1 MEKTMLNFIRF
12 NLLVLTICLAQVST
26 PSTPK
31 SFYIDENI
39 PLSTVTLPSFDV
51 DQFLIEDDNE
61 MRSGDT
67 KPYRFANPISVNL
80 NMNNAGIWTELEDG
94 SMVWMLEIES
104 VGAFSLNIIYD
115 IFDIPDGA
123 EFFVYSDDVEMVL
136 GAFTSFN
143 HKPHGGFSTAPV
155 KGDKI
160 ILEYNQPSNASF
172 DGNISIST
180 IAHDYRN
187 VFFNEERGYGDSGSC
202 NNNVACSV
210 GDDWRDEIRSVAMI
224 LTSGGSRL
232 CTGSLINNAT
242 QDLSPYFLTANHCL
256 GGNNSWIFMFNYES
270 PQCSNQN
277 GPTNMTVSGSSLLAS
292 SSTSDVALLLLNET
306 PPQDYNV
313 HYAGWD
319 VSGSTPSIPVGIHH
333 PSGDIKKISFD
344 YDNASNSGN
353 YWDVDSWDDGTT
365 EPGSSGSPLFDG
377 QTHRIIGQLYGGV
390 ASCTNFGYDTYG
402 KTSVS
407 WNLGLSDYLDPNNTG
422 LSYIDGIDAID
433 LPDPE
438 LSLSNINLD
447 FELENDE
454 SDLSSITISNTG
466 EDESVLFYSLS
477 IRSFENPMGGPDN
490 INNFWSDSNNES
502 NLESEWID
510 ISDVGTLYEF
520 DNNDESGEV
529 IDIGFD
535 FPFYGQN
542 RDQLFINPN
551 GWIGFGDDSNAWDN
565 TSIPSN
571 SAPRSAIFGF
581 WDDLN
586 PVNNNCNSCSGEVL
600 YHSNDDRMVVWFN
613 DVAHWPTNFENS
625 FYDFQIVIFKT
636 GEIKFNYNNMVGIS
650 NSATIGIQNDSGN
663 SGLQMS
669 YNTEYVENGLT
680 TFVKKNPTWAGIN
693 QLENFDVSGELLEGS
708 SVNFNIIVENNE
720 LTEGNYSANLNIS
733 SNASTEV
740 SFPILLMS
748 SSSNIT
754 GDINGDSL
762 VNVIDVVQLVSI
774 ALGESSETSSA
785 DLNDDGVINVLD
797 VIFLVNIV
805 LAE

>member
-1 MEKTMLNFIRF
+1 MLNFIRF

-529 IDIGFD
+529 INIGFD

-542 RDQLFINPN
+542 RYQLFINPN

-669 YNTEYVENGLT
+669 YNTEYVENELT

>member
-1 MEKTMLNFIRF
+1 MLNFIRF

-94 SMVWMLEIES
+94 SMVWMLEFES

-123 EFFVYSDDVEMVL
+123 EFFVYSDDREMVL

-160 ILEYNQPSNASF
+160 ILEYNQPSNAEF
-172 DGNISIST
+172 NGYISIST

-344 YDNASNSGN
+344 YDNASSSGN

-433 LPDPE
+433 LPDPQ
-438 LSLSNINLD
+438 LSLSDINLD

-466 EDESVLFYSLS
+466 EDESVLFYSIS

-520 DNNDESGEV
+520 DNNDESGEA

-551 GWIGFGDDSNAWDN
+551 GWIGFGEDSNAWDN

-586 PVNNNCNSCSGEVL
+586 PVNNNCNSCSGEVF

-669 YNTEYVENGLT
+669 YNTEYVENELT

-693 QLENFDVSGELLEGS
+693 QLENFDVSGELLQGS

-733 SNASTEV
+733 SNASTEL

-748 SSSNIT
+748 SSNNIT

-774 ALGESSETSSA
+774 ALGESSETSFA

>member
-1 MEKTMLNFIRF
+1 MLNYIRF
-12 NLLVLTICLAQVST
+12 SLLVLTICLAQVST

-31 SFYIDENI
+31 SFYIDENL
-39 PLSTVTLPSFDV
+39 PLSTIALPSFDV

-67 KPYRFANPISVNL
+67 KPYRFANPISVNF
-80 NMNNAGIWTELEDG
+80 NMNNSGIWTELEDG
-94 SMVWMLEIES
+94 SMVWRLKIES
-104 VGAFSLNIIYD
+104 LGAFSLNIIYD

-123 EFFVYSDDVEMVL
+123 EFFVYSDDKEMVL

-202 NNNVACSV
+202 NNNVACSI
-210 GDDWRDEIRSVAMI
+210 GDDWQDEIRSVAMI

-319 VSGSTPSIPVGIHH
+319 VSGSTPSTPVGIHH

-377 QTHRIIGQLYGGV
+377 ETHRIIGQLYGGV

-433 LPDPE
+433 LPDPQ

-454 SDLSSITISNTG
+454 SDLSSIIISNTG
-466 EDESVLFYSLS
+466 EDESVLFYSIS
-477 IRSFENPMGGPDN
+477 IRSFENPIGGPDN
-490 INNFWSDSNNES
+490 NNNFWSDSNSES
-502 NLESEWID
+502 NLGSEWID
-510 ISDVGTLYEF
+510 ISDTGILYEF
-520 DNNDESGEV
+520 ENNDESGEV

-542 RDQLFINPN
+542 RNQLFINPN

-571 SAPRSAIFGF
+571 SAPKSAIFGF

-586 PVNNNCNSCSGEVL
+586 PVNNNCSSCAGEVF
-600 YHSNDDRMVVWFN
+600 YHSNNDRMVVWFN
-613 DVAHWPTNFENS
+613 NVAHWPTNFENS
-625 FYDFQIVIFKT
+625 FYDFQIVIYKS
-636 GEIKFNYNNMVGIS
+636 GEIKFNYNNMTGIS
-650 NSATIGIQNDSGN
+650 DSATIGIQNDSGN

-669 YNTEYVENGLT
+669 YNTQYVENQLT
-680 TFVKKNPTWAGIN
+680 TFVKKNPSWAGIN
-693 QLENFDVSGELLEGS
+693 QIENFEISGELLEGS

-720 LTEGNYSANLNIS
+720 LAEGDYSANLNIS
-733 SNASTEV
+733 SNASSEL
-740 SFPILLMS
+740 SYPITLISTS
-748 SSSNIT
+748 STAN

-762 VNVIDVVQLVSI
+762 INVIDVVQLVSI
-774 ALGESSETSSA
+774 ALGESNETSSS

-797 VIFLVNIV
+797 VIFLVNLV
-805 LAE
+805 LGE

>member
-1 MEKTMLNFIRF
+1 MLNFIRF

-123 EFFVYSDDVEMVL
+123 EFFVYSDDMEMVL

-510 ISDVGTLYEF
+510 ISDIGTLYEF

-542 RDQLFINPN
+542 REQLFINPN

-669 YNTEYVENGLT
+669 YNTEYVENELT

>member
-61 MRSGDT
+61 MRSVDT

-123 EFFVYSDDVEMVL
+123 EFFVYSDDMEMVL

-210 GDDWRDEIRSVAMI
+210 GDDWQDEIRSVAMI

-510 ISDVGTLYEF
+510 ISDIGTLYEF

-669 YNTEYVENGLT
+669 YNTEYVENELT

>member
-1 MEKTMLNFIRF
+1 MLNYIRF
-12 NLLVLTICLAQVST
+12 SLLVLTICLAQVST

-31 SFYIDENI
+31 SFYIDENL
-39 PLSTVTLPSFDV
+39 PLSTIALPSFDV
-51 DQFLIEDDNE
+51 DQFFIEDDNE

-67 KPYRFANPISVNL
+67 KPYRFANPISVNF
-80 NMNNAGIWTELEDG
+80 NMNNSGIWTELEDG
-94 SMVWMLEIES
+94 SMVWRLKIES
-104 VGAFSLNIIYD
+104 LGAFSLNIIYD
-115 IFDIPDGA
+115 IFDVPDGA
-123 EFFVYSDDVEMVL
+123 EFFVYSDDKEMVL

-202 NNNVACSV
+202 NNNVACSI
-210 GDDWRDEIRSVAMI
+210 GDAWQDEIRSVAMI

-270 PQCSNQN
+270 PQCTNQN

-319 VSGSTPSIPVGIHH
+319 VSGSTPSTPVGIHH

-377 QTHRIIGQLYGGV
+377 ETHRIIGQLYGGV

-407 WNLGLSDYLDPNNTG
+407 WNLGLRDYLDPNNTG

-433 LPDPE
+433 LPDPQ
-438 LSLSNINLD
+438 LSLSNINLG

-454 SDLSSITISNTG
+454 SDLSSIVISNTG
-466 EDESVLFYSLS
+466 EDESVLFYSIS
-477 IRSFENPMGGPDN
+477 IRSFENPLGGPDN
-490 INNFWSDSNNES
+490 NNNFWSDSNSES
-502 NLESEWID
+502 NLGSEWID
-510 ISDVGTLYEF
+510 ISDTGILYEF
-520 DNNDESGEV
+520 ENNDESGEV

-542 RDQLFINPN
+542 RNQLFINPN

-586 PVNNNCNSCSGEVL
+586 PINNNCSSCAGEVF
-600 YHSNDDRMVVWFN
+600 YHSNNDRMVVWFN
-613 DVAHWPTNFENS
+613 NVAHWPTNFENS
-625 FYDFQIVIFKT
+625 FYDFQIVIYKS
-636 GEIKFNYNNMVGIS
+636 GEIKFNYNNMTGIS
-650 NSATIGIQNDSGN
+650 DSATIGIQNDSGN

-669 YNTEYVENGLT
+669 YNTQYVENQLT
-680 TFVKKNPTWAGIN
+680 TFVKKNPSWAGIN
-693 QLENFDVSGELLEGS
+693 QIENFEISGELLEGS

-720 LTEGNYSANLNIS
+720 LAEGDYSANLNIS
-733 SNASTEV
+733 SNASSEL
-740 SFPILLMS
+740 SYPITLISTS
-748 SSSNIT
+748 STAN

-762 VNVIDVVQLVSI
+762 INVIDVVQLVSI
-774 ALGESSETSSA
+774 ALGESNETSSA

-797 VIFLVNIV
+797 VIFLVNLV
-805 LAE
+805 LGE

>member
-1 MEKTMLNFIRF
+1 MLNFIRF

-61 MRSGDT
+61 MRSVDT

-123 EFFVYSDDVEMVL
+123 EFFVYSDDMEMVL

-542 RDQLFINPN
+542 REQLFINPN

-669 YNTEYVENGLT
+669 YNTEYVENELT
-680 TFVKKNPTWAGIN
+680 TFIKKNPTWAGIN

>member
-1 MEKTMLNFIRF
+1 MLNYIRF
-12 NLLVLTICLAQVST
+12 SLLVLTICLAQVST

-31 SFYIDENI
+31 SFYIDENL
-39 PLSTVTLPSFDV
+39 PLSTIALPSFDV

-67 KPYRFANPISVNL
+67 KPYRFANPISVNF
-80 NMNNAGIWTELEDG
+80 NMNNSGIWTELEDG
-94 SMVWMLEIES
+94 SMVWRLKIES
-104 VGAFSLNIIYD
+104 LGAFSLNIIYD

-123 EFFVYSDDVEMVL
+123 EFFVYSDDKEMVL
-136 GAFTSFN
+136 GAFTNFN
-143 HKPHGGFSTAPV
+143 HKPHGGFSTAPI

-172 DGNISIST
+172 DGYISIST

-202 NNNVACSV
+202 NNNVACSI
-210 GDDWRDEIRSVAMI
+210 GDDWQDEIRSVAMI

-319 VSGSTPSIPVGIHH
+319 VSGSTPSTPVGIHH

-377 QTHRIIGQLYGGV
+377 ETHRIIGQLYGGV

-433 LPDPE
+433 LPDPQ
-438 LSLSNINLD
+438 LSLSNINLG

-454 SDLSSITISNTG
+454 SDLSSIIISNTG
-466 EDESVLFYSLS
+466 EDESVLFYSIS
-477 IRSFENPMGGPDN
+477 IRSFENPIGGPDN
-490 INNFWSDSNNES
+490 NNNFWSDSNSES
-502 NLESEWID
+502 NLGSEWID
-510 ISDVGTLYEF
+510 ISDTGILYEF
-520 DNNDESGEV
+520 ENNDESGEV

-542 RDQLFINPN
+542 RNQLFINPN

-571 SAPRSAIFGF
+571 SAPKSAIFGF

-586 PVNNNCNSCSGEVL
+586 PVNNNCSSCAGEVF
-600 YHSNDDRMVVWFN
+600 YHSNNDRMVVWFN
-613 DVAHWPTNFENS
+613 NVAHWPTNFENS
-625 FYDFQIVIFKT
+625 FYDFQIVIYKS
-636 GEIKFNYNNMVGIS
+636 GEIKFNYNNMTGIS
-650 NSATIGIQNDSGN
+650 DSATIGIQNDSGN

-669 YNTEYVENGLT
+669 YNTQYVENQLT
-680 TFVKKNPTWAGIN
+680 TFVKKNPSWAGIN
-693 QLENFDVSGELLEGS
+693 QIENFEISGELLEGS

-720 LTEGNYSANLNIS
+720 LAEGDYSANLNIS
-733 SNASTEV
+733 SNASSEL
-740 SFPILLMS
+740 SYPITLISTS
-748 SSSNIT
+748 STAN

-762 VNVIDVVQLVSI
+762 INVIDVVQLVSI
-774 ALGESSETSSA
+774 ALGESNETSSA

-797 VIFLVNIV
+797 VIFLVNLV
-805 LAE
+805 LGE

>member
-1 MEKTMLNFIRF
+1 MVNYIRF
-12 NLLVLTICLAQVST
+12 TLLLLTICLAQVST
-26 PSTPK
+26 PSSPK
-31 SFYIDENI
+31 SFYIDENL
-39 PLSTVTLPSFDV
+39 PLSTIALPSFDV
-51 DQFLIEDDNE
+51 NQFLIEDDNE

-67 KPYRFANPISVNL
+67 KPYRFANPISVNF
-80 NMNNAGIWTELEDG
+80 NMNNSGIWTELEDG
-94 SMVWMLEIES
+94 SMVWRLKIES
-104 VGAFSLNIIYD
+104 LGAFSLNIIYD

-123 EFFVYSDDVEMVL
+123 EFFAYSDDKEMVL

-143 HKPHGGFSTAPV
+143 HKPHGGFSTAPI

-202 NNNVACSV
+202 NNNVACSI
-210 GDDWRDEIRSVAMI
+210 GDDWQDEIRSVAMI

-319 VSGSTPSIPVGIHH
+319 VSGSTPSTPVGIHH

-377 QTHRIIGQLYGGV
+377 ETHRIIGQLYGGV

-433 LPDPE
+433 LPDPQ
-438 LSLSNINLD
+438 LSLSNINLG

-454 SDLSSITISNTG
+454 SDLSSIIISNTG
-466 EDESVLFYSLS
+466 EDESVLFYSIS
-477 IRSFENPMGGPDN
+477 IRSFENPVGGPDN
-490 INNFWSDSNNES
+490 NNNFWSDSNSES
-502 NLESEWID
+502 NLGSEWID
-510 ISDVGTLYEF
+510 ISDTGILYEF
-520 DNNDESGEV
+520 ENNDESGEV

-542 RDQLFINPN
+542 RNQLFINPN

-571 SAPRSAIFGF
+571 SAPKSAIFGF

-586 PVNNNCNSCSGEVL
+586 PVNNNCSSCAGEVF
-600 YHSNDDRMVVWFN
+600 YHSNNDRMVVWFN
-613 DVAHWPTNFENS
+613 NVAHWPTNFENS
-625 FYDFQIVIFKT
+625 FYDFQIVIYKS
-636 GEIKFNYNNMVGIS
+636 GEIKFNYNNMTGIS
-650 NSATIGIQNDSGN
+650 DSATIGIQNDSGN

-669 YNTEYVENGLT
+669 YNTQYVENQLT
-680 TFVKKNPTWAGIN
+680 TFVKKNPSWAGIN
-693 QLENFDVSGELLEGS
+693 QIENFEISGELLEGS

-720 LTEGNYSANLNIS
+720 LAEGDYSANLNIS
-733 SNASTEV
+733 SNASSEL
-740 SFPILLMS
+740 SYPITLISTS
-748 SSSNIT
+748 STAN

-762 VNVIDVVQLVSI
+762 INVIDVVQLVSI
-774 ALGESSETSSA
+774 ALGESNETSSA

-797 VIFLVNIV
+797 VIFLVNLV
-805 LAE
+805 LGE

>member
-1 MEKTMLNFIRF
+1 MLNFIRF

-123 EFFVYSDDVEMVL
+123 EFFVYSDDMEMVL

-438 LSLSNINLD
+438 LSLSNINLN

-529 IDIGFD
+529 INIGFD

-669 YNTEYVENGLT
+669 YNTEYVENELT

>member
-1 MEKTMLNFIRF
+1 ME
-12 NLLVLTICLAQVST
+12 Q
-26 PSTPK
+26 
-31 SFYIDENI
+31 SF
-39 PLSTVTLPSFDV
+39 LFTLM
-51 DQFLIEDDNE
+51 I
-61 MRSGDT
+61 
-67 KPYRFANPISVNL
+67 KK
-80 NMNNAGIWTELEDG
+80 WC
-94 SMVWMLEIES
+94 
-104 VGAFSLNIIYD
+104 
-115 IFDIPDGA
+115 
-123 EFFVYSDDVEMVL
+123 L

-202 NNNVACSV
+202 NNNVACSI
-210 GDDWRDEIRSVAMI
+210 GDDWQDEIRSVAMI

-319 VSGSTPSIPVGIHH
+319 VSGSTPSTPVGIHH

-377 QTHRIIGQLYGGV
+377 ETHRIIGQLYGGV

-407 WNLGLSDYLDPNNTG
+407 WNLGLRDYLDPNNTG

-433 LPDPE
+433 LPDPQ
-438 LSLSNINLD
+438 LSLSNINLG

-454 SDLSSITISNTG
+454 SDLSSIVISNTG
-466 EDESVLFYSLS
+466 EDESVLFYSIS
-477 IRSFENPMGGPDN
+477 IRSFENPLGGPDN
-490 INNFWSDSNNES
+490 NNNFWSDSNSES
-502 NLESEWID
+502 NLGSEWID
-510 ISDVGTLYEF
+510 ISDTGILYEF
-520 DNNDESGEV
+520 ENNDESGEV

-542 RDQLFINPN
+542 RNQLFINPN

-586 PVNNNCNSCSGEVL
+586 PINNNCSSCAGEVF
-600 YHSNDDRMVVWFN
+600 YHSNNDRMVVWFN
-613 DVAHWPTNFENS
+613 NVAHWPTNFENS
-625 FYDFQIVIFKT
+625 FYDFQIVIYKS
-636 GEIKFNYNNMVGIS
+636 GEIKFNYNNMTGIS
-650 NSATIGIQNDSGN
+650 DSATIGIQNDSGN

-669 YNTEYVENGLT
+669 YNTQYVENQLT
-680 TFVKKNPTWAGIN
+680 TSVKKNPSWAGIN
-693 QLENFDVSGELLEGS
+693 QIENFEISGELLEGS

-720 LTEGNYSANLNIS
+720 LAEGDYSASLNIS
-733 SNASTEV
+733 SNASSEL
-740 SFPILLMS
+740 SYPITLISTS
-748 SSSNIT
+748 STAN

-762 VNVIDVVQLVSI
+762 INVIDVVQLVSI
-774 ALGESSETSSA
+774 ALGESNETSSA

-797 VIFLVNIV
+797 VIFLVNLV
-805 LAE
+805 LGE

>member
-1 MEKTMLNFIRF
+1 MLNYIRF
-12 NLLVLTICLAQVST
+12 SLLVLTICLAQVST

-31 SFYIDENI
+31 SFYIDENL
-39 PLSTVTLPSFDV
+39 PLSTIALPSFDV

-67 KPYRFANPISVNL
+67 KPYRFANPISVNF
-80 NMNNAGIWTELEDG
+80 NMNNSGIWTELEDG
-94 SMVWMLEIES
+94 SMVWRLKIES
-104 VGAFSLNIIYD
+104 LGAFSLNIIYD

-123 EFFVYSDDVEMVL
+123 EFFVYSDDKEMVL

-202 NNNVACSV
+202 NNNVACSI
-210 GDDWRDEIRSVAMI
+210 GDDWQDEIRSVAMI

-319 VSGSTPSIPVGIHH
+319 VSGSTPSTPVGIHH

-377 QTHRIIGQLYGGV
+377 ETHRIIGQLYGGV

-407 WNLGLSDYLDPNNTG
+407 WNLGLRDYLDPNNTG

-433 LPDPE
+433 LPDPQ
-438 LSLSNINLD
+438 LSLSNINLG

-454 SDLSSITISNTG
+454 SDLSSIVISNTG
-466 EDESVLFYSLS
+466 EDESVLFYSIS
-477 IRSFENPMGGPDN
+477 IRSFENPLGGPDN
-490 INNFWSDSNNES
+490 NNNFWSDSNSES
-502 NLESEWID
+502 NLGSEWID
-510 ISDVGTLYEF
+510 ISDTGVLYEF
-520 DNNDESGEV
+520 ENNDESGEV

-542 RDQLFINPN
+542 RNQLFINPN

-571 SAPRSAIFGF
+571 SAPKSAIFGF

-586 PVNNNCNSCSGEVL
+586 PVNNNCSSCAGEVF
-600 YHSNDDRMVVWFN
+600 YHSNNDRMVVWFN
-613 DVAHWPTNFENS
+613 NVAHWPTNFENS
-625 FYDFQIVIFKT
+625 FYDFQIVIYKS
-636 GEIKFNYNNMVGIS
+636 GEIKFNYNNMTGIS
-650 NSATIGIQNDSGN
+650 DSATIGIQNDSGN

-669 YNTEYVENGLT
+669 YNTQYVENQLT
-680 TFVKKNPTWAGIN
+680 TFVKKNPSWAGIN
-693 QLENFDVSGELLEGS
+693 QIENFEISGELLQGS

-720 LTEGNYSANLNIS
+720 LAEGDYSANLNIS
-733 SNASTEV
+733 SNGSSELSYPITLIST
-740 SFPILLMS
+740 S
-748 SSSNIT
+748 STAN

-762 VNVIDVVQLVSI
+762 INVIDVVQLVSI
-774 ALGESSETSSA
+774 ALGESNETSSA

-797 VIFLVNIV
+797 VIFLVNLV
-805 LAE
+805 LGE

>member
-1 MEKTMLNFIRF
+1 MEKIMLNYIRF
-12 NLLVLTICLAQVST
+12 SLLVLTICSAQVST

-31 SFYIDENI
+31 SFYIDENL
-39 PLSTVTLPSFDV
+39 PLSTIALPSFDV

-67 KPYRFANPISVNL
+67 KPYRFANPISVNF
-80 NMNNAGIWTELEDG
+80 NMNNSGIWTELEDG
-94 SMVWMLEIES
+94 SMVWRLKIES
-104 VGAFSLNIIYD
+104 LGAFSLNIIYD

-123 EFFVYSDDVEMVL
+123 EFFVYSDDKEMVL

-202 NNNVACSV
+202 NNNVACSI
-210 GDDWRDEIRSVAMI
+210 GDDWQDEIRSVAMI

-319 VSGSTPSIPVGIHH
+319 VSGSTPTTPVGIHH

-377 QTHRIIGQLYGGV
+377 ETHRIIGQLYGGV

-433 LPDPE
+433 LPDPQ
-438 LSLSNINLD
+438 LSLSNINLG

-454 SDLSSITISNTG
+454 SDLSSIIISNTG
-466 EDESVLFYSLS
+466 EAESVLFYSIS
-477 IRSFENPMGGPDN
+477 IRSFENPLGGPDN
-490 INNFWSDSNNES
+490 NNNFWSDSNRES
-502 NLESEWID
+502 SLGSEWID
-510 ISDVGTLYEF
+510 ISDTGILYEF
-520 DNNDESGEV
+520 ENNDESGEL

-542 RDQLFINPN
+542 RNQLFINPN

-571 SAPRSAIFGF
+571 SAPKSAIFGF

-586 PVNNNCNSCSGEVL
+586 PVNNNCSSCAGEVF
-600 YHSNDDRMVVWFN
+600 YHSNNDRMVVWFN
-613 DVAHWPTNFENS
+613 NVAHWPTNFENS
-625 FYDFQIVIFKT
+625 FYDFQIVIYKS
-636 GEIKFNYNNMVGIS
+636 GEIKFNYNNMTGIS
-650 NSATIGIQNDSGN
+650 DSATIGIQNDSGN

-669 YNTEYVENGLT
+669 YNTQYVENQLT
-680 TFVKKNPTWAGIN
+680 TFVKKNPSWAGIN
-693 QLENFDVSGELLEGS
+693 QIENFEISGELLEGS

-720 LTEGNYSANLNIS
+720 LVEGDYSANLNIS
-733 SNASTEV
+733 SNANSELSYPITLIST
-740 SFPILLMS
+740 S
-748 SSSNIT
+748 ST
-754 GDINGDSL
+754 ADGDINGDSL
-762 VNVIDVVQLVSI
+762 INVIDVVQLVSI
-774 ALGESSETSSA
+774 ALGESNETSSA

-797 VIFLVNIV
+797 VIFLVNLV
-805 LAE
+805 LGE